1 MFNAFECLHVR
12 VESRVQFLRPTQTS
26 GNARH
31 VLMERHLTSAL
42 AHLHR
47 LVVNLLARQDVFV
60 NHAHNFRVVLVE
72 LDLDERTLQK
82 WTEDVDQL
90 ERKKHLLMMQLIE

>member
-1 MFNAFECLHVR
+1 MFNAFEGLHVR
-12 VESRVQFLRPTQTS
+12 VESRMQFLRPAQTS
-26 GNARH
+26 GNSRH
-31 VLMERHLTSAL
+31 VLMERHLASAL

-60 NHAHNFRVVLVE
+60 HHSHNFRVVLVE
-72 LDLDERTLQK
+72 LDLDEGTLEK

-90 ERKKHLLMMQLIE
+90 KRKKNVLMVSE